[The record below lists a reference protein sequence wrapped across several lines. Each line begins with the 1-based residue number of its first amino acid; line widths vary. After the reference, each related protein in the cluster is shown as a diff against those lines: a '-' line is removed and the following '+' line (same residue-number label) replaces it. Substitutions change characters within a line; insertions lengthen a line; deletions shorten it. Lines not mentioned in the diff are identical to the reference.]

1 MSRCDAKNEGEEKM
15 RRKTLE
21 RHEINNEAFDRHL
34 HAVGAS
40 INELNEQM
48 EEVE

>member
-15 RRKTLE
+15 RRKNLA
-21 RHEINNEAFDRHL
+21 RHEINNEAFERHL
-34 HAVGAS
+34 HAIGAS

-48 EEVE
+48 EEAD